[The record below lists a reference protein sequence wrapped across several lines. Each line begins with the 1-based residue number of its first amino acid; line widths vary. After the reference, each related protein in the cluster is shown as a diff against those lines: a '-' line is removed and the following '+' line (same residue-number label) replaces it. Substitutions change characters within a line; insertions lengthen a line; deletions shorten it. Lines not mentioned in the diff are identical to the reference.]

1 MFFIIIWV
9 SLNSLLGVL
18 YLVWINIF
26 FFVKKNNVAKYY
38 NLLILSIEGKED
50 ILNCK
55 FNLLKSYL
63 NRMLRKSY

>member
-1 MFFIIIWV
+1 MDK
-9 SLNSLLGVL
+9 
-18 YLVWINIF
+18 YIF
-26 FFVKKNNVAKYY
+26 FCKKNNVVKYY

-63 NRMLRKSY
+63 NRMLFKSY